1 MQYTK
6 MYVQKRGGGGG
17 VITCL
22 LNMLYRKGPNYFLGV
37 NFFFEWGTE
46 KNEVQRKI
54 QHIIIIIID
63 SNILHNNRRYSTYYV
78 IHVMDNISQINK

>member
-6 MYVQKRGGGGG
+6 MYVQKKGRGGGGG

-37 NFFFEWGTE
+37 NFFW
-46 KNEVQRKI
+46 NEVQRKMRYREKYNTLLLLLLI
-54 QHIIIIIID
+54 VIFYIIID
-63 SNILHNNRRYSTYYV
+63 ILCYTCYGQHFT
-78 IHVMDNISQINK
+78 NK

>member
-6 MYVQKRGGGGG
+6 MYVQKKGGGG

-37 NFFFEWGTE
+37 NFFL
-46 KNEVQRKI
+46 NEVQRKMRYREKYNTLLLLLLIVIFYIIIEDI
-54 QHIIIIIID
+54 QHIM
-63 SNILHNNRRYSTYYV
+63 LY
-78 IHVMDNISQINK
+78 ML